1 MKEILLSYKDR
12 LINLNGK
19 NRTLVCRKLHKKRAF
34 DIKRVD
40 VFEEELSNKIVEYLI
55 SRSESK
61 LTLVQ
66 DYTNFY
72 NTNKKLLEQ
81 EIEEEVKAEL
91 LKIEERYKDKAIDGD
106 KDSEEEKSMKITK
119 LKKKYEEK
127 LEKELNKLGKK
138 RDALID
144 CFESLK
150 TLSKEISDINKETGR
165 YELYIGYPFVE
176 GKLKDDTFVKSPL
189 FLFPITLTK
198 KHDTWVIQN
207 ISNVNILLN
216 KVLLLAIAKHNEI
229 RLTNMEM
236 EYQKVEIENI
246 IKKLKENNII
256 IDNKISQ
263 IEAFKEDIKDT
274 IAKYNLGQLT
284 LVNNLVIGQFS
295 IANSIY
301 NDYEELIE
309 RNIDNNILEC
319 LLKSNSLNKGIYKEV
334 DEKLTFKESDL
345 NLISNLDYSQEK
357 AVNMVNETDKLVIYG
372 PPGTGKSQTITNII
386 GDALSK
392 DKKILMV
399 SQKRAALDVIY
410 NRLATLNKK
419 AILIHDANR
428 DKKNFYSLVSASLEN
443 MESENSKYKNDI
455 LKGASLIDRKIKELE
470 KIALVLHTERDYGLT
485 LQEMYS
491 KCKAIVSREDKRY
504 DEFIRFR
511 QRNVFCNYKYI
522 ELKDVISKIN
532 EEILECFKEYK
543 NLSESNPYIDDVDTN
558 MNLMDISEFQ
568 VKINNIIN
576 PIKSITSK
584 AKENKEFYEAIMKL
598 FSSNLYNPSENQV
611 ESLAIEINKK
621 VNGDLLDKVNNG
633 KWWSISYWLN
643 YSANKEKENKNRE
656 EFEARKRNVVKEV
669 KAMALDVNNSLKEI
683 SIIKKALNDKVYNLV
698 IEELLK
704 GEDLTEYFNDIVNAL
719 NIVDKYKNQLKVIR
733 GLGEIEIKILEYS
746 LDNDINITKN
756 RVNQLLEFITL
767 HHVLE
772 AEKEIEVQESISFL
786 EDFEEIV
793 STVNDNMNIKKNN
806 VREFILNKWNSK
818 IQELSCEKA
827 FKEFKRQA
835 NKKKAL
841 LPIRKYMD
849 EYCDMVLEIF
859 PCFLLSPET
868 VSEILPLKKGLFD
881 IVIFDEASQMY
892 IENAIPSIYR
902 GKQVVIAGD
911 DKQLRPNST
920 FSNRYVEND
929 EDVENEKAA
938 AFEEESLLDLAKVN
952 YKNVYLTYHYRSK
965 YEELINFSNYAFYG
979 GRLKISPNISRDKDE
994 IPIERIMVNGS
1005 WRNREN
1011 IEEAEEVADLVGK
1024 ILKERK
1030 NNESIGIITF
1040 NINQKNCIENMLER
1054 KATKNSDFK
1063 ELYTKEIDRVENNED
1078 ISLFVKNIE
1087 NVQGDERDIIIFS
1100 IAYAKNENRRVSANF
1115 GALSQDG
1122 GENRLN
1128 VAISRARSKIYVV
1141 TSIEPEELVSV
1152 ENTKNNG
1159 PKLFKK
1165 YLQYVRE
1172 ISEGNKEGV
1181 QKLLNSLV
1189 DSDIVVNKERIH
1201 DSDFEAEVYDELSKR
1216 GYEVHTQIGVSGYKI
1231 DLGIYDKKTSRYIMG
1246 IECDGATYHS
1256 SKSARERDIHR
1267 QRYLES
1273 RGWKIIRIW
1282 SKNWWDNPKKE
1293 IERICSYL
1301 NK

>member
-34 DIKRVD
+34 DIKRLD
-40 VFEEELSNKIVEYLI
+40 IFEEELSNKIVEYLI

-81 EIEEEVKAEL
+81 EIEEELKAEL
-91 LKIEERYKDKAIDGD
+91 LKIEEKYKDKAVNGD
-106 KDSEEEKSMKITK
+106 KDSEEEKSVKIAK
-119 LKKKYEEK
+119 LKKKYKEK

-144 CFESLK
+144 CFQSLK

-176 GKLKDDTFVKSPL
+176 GNLKDDTFVKSPL

-198 KHDTWVIQN
+198 ECDTWAIQN

-216 KVLLLAIAKHNEI
+216 KVLLLSIAKHNEI
-229 RLTNMEM
+229 RLINMEM
-236 EYQKVEIENI
+236 EYQKVEISFIEDI
-246 IKKLKENNII
+246 IKKLEGNNII
-256 IDNKISQ
+256 INNEMSQ
-263 IEAFKEDIKDT
+263 IEAFKEDTKDA

-301 NDYEELIE
+301 NDYEELLE
-309 RNIDNNILEC
+309 RNIDNNILEG
-319 LLKSNSLNKGIYKEV
+319 LLKSNSSNEGTYKEV
-334 DEKLTFKESDL
+334 DEKLTFKERDL

-410 NRLATLNKK
+410 NRLSTLNKK
-419 AILIHDANR
+419 AILIHDANG

-455 LKGASLIDRKIKELE
+455 LKEASLIDRKIEALE

-511 QRNVFCNYKYI
+511 QRNVFSNYKYI

-543 NLSESNPYIDDVDTN
+543 NLSESNPYIDDVDIN

-568 VKINNIIN
+568 VRINNIIN

-584 AKENKEFYEAIMKL
+584 SKENKEFYEAIMKL

-611 ESLAIEINKK
+611 DNLAIEINEK
-621 VNGDLLDKVNNG
+621 VNGNLLDKINTG

-656 EFEARKRNVVKEV
+656 EFEARQRNVLKEV
-669 KAMALDVNNSLKEI
+669 KAMALDVSNSLKEI
-683 SIIKKALNDKVYNLV
+683 SIIKKALNDKVYNIV

-704 GEDLTEYFNDIVNAL
+704 GEDLTEYFNDIVDAL
-719 NIVDKYKNQLKVIR
+719 NIVDKYKKQLKVIR
-733 GLGEIEIKILEYS
+733 GLDEIEIKILEYS

-772 AEKEIEVQESISFL
+772 AEKEIEVQDAITFL
-786 EDFEEIV
+786 ENFEETV
-793 STVNDNMNIKKNN
+793 STINDIMNIKRNN
-806 VREFILNKWNSK
+806 LREFILNKWNSK
-818 IQELSCEKA
+818 IQGISCKKA

-841 LPIRKYMD
+841 LSIRKYMD

-920 FSNRYVEND
+920 FSNRYVEEED

-952 YKNVYLTYHYRSK
+952 YNNVYLTYHYRSK

-994 IPIERIMVNGS
+994 MPIERVMVNGS

-1063 ELYTKEIDRVENNED
+1063 ELYIKEIDRVENNED

-1100 IAYAKNENRRVSANF
+1100 IAYAKNENGRVSANF

-1172 ISEGNKEGV
+1172 ISEGNKEGA
-1181 QKLLNSLV
+1181 QKLLNSLI

-1201 DSDFEAEVYDELSKR
+1201 DSDFEAEV
-1216 GYEVHTQIGVSGYKI
+1216 HTQIGVSGYKI
-1231 DLGIYDKKTSRYIMG
+1231 DLAIYDKKTSRYVMG

-1282 SKNWWDNPKKE
+1282 SKHWWDNPKKE